1 MGLRKTGVV
10 FLQVAG
16 LCVVLSLLAGAALG
30 QPVLLSYVETDS
42 MSPTLEPGDGFV
54 AVPIQVDSAVREG
67 DVIVFR
73 AEELHGGGL
82 TTHRVVEETDRGFVT
97 KGDANPFTDLESGEP
112 PVKRAQIVATAL
124 QVDGHVVVVPALG
137 TAIEGTQSLLS
148 MAQRRLSAALGM
160 PSLLGPS
167 GFAYL
172 VFAATLL
179 WYVLGEWRAGNE
191 SNRERVTSRRTGV
204 DSRVMIGAL
213 AAVLVVGA
221 TAAMVVPAGTQE
233 YGVVSAEFDSERPTV
248 IPMGESN
255 NVAYPV
261 ANGGFVPVVVFLES
275 ASDGVDVRPR
285 ESTVRG
291 RRVLNATVTLHA
303 PPQTGHY
310 RRYVTEF
317 RYLAVL
323 PHSVIRGLHAFHPWA
338 PIVAIDAL
346 VAIPFYLLGVRVAGQ
361 GNLKNRSRESQLSV
375 ITRIRAVLTRF
386 Y

>member
-1 MGLRKTGVV
+1 MGLRRTVSVGMQLAVLIVV
-10 FLQVAG
+10 FSL
-16 LCVVLSLLAGAALG
+16 VVGAALG

-42 MSPTLEPGDGFV
+42 MSPTLEPGDGFI
-54 AVPIQVDSAVREG
+54 AIPTQVDSAVREG

-82 TTHRVVEETDRGFVT
+82 TTHRIVDETNRGFVT

-124 QVDGHVVVVPALG
+124 QVDGHVVVIPFLG
-137 TAIEGTQSLLS
+137 TAVEGTQSLLS
-148 MAQRRLSAALGM
+148 NGQRRLSAALGM

-172 VFAATLL
+172 VFAGSLL
-179 WYVLGEWRAGNE
+179 WYVLGEWRARNE
-191 SNRERVTSRRTGV
+191 SSRDRVTSRRTGV
-204 DSRVMIGAL
+204 DTRVVMGAF

-233 YGVVSAEFDSERPTV
+233 YGVVSAEFDSEKPTV

-255 NVAYPV
+255 DVTYPV
-261 ANGGFVPVVVFLES
+261 ANGGVVPVMVLLEP

-291 RRVLNATVTLHA
+291 RSLQNATVTLHA
-303 PPQTGHY
+303 PPQTGYY
-310 RRYVTEF
+310 RRYVTEH

-323 PHSVIRGLHAFHPWA
+323 PRSVIRGLHALHPWA
-338 PIVAIDAL
+338 PIVIIDAL
-346 VAIPFYLLGVRVAGQ
+346 VAIPFYLLGVHLVGR
-361 GNLKNRSRESQLSV
+361 GNAKNRSRDSQLSV
-375 ITRIRAVLTRF
+375 ITRVRLLLTRF